1 MNKKLMAV
9 IFAFIFCMV
18 GCGKDDSKQ
27 ITEMA
32 MKIED
37 AKLYH
42 FYFISGPVPADISP
56 LADENNPYPTTK
68 YFRLDDN
75 YGTIETIKDKASR
88 YYTTEFIENNF
99 LNELEPRFEGQPPY
113 LLEYDGK
120 LYCNLNY
127 GLGGPMMY
135 KTETVKIINRD
146 ENIAEFEIE
155 RYHPLDET
163 SIKKVTVTL
172 VKENGRWLYNQR
184 LFLIK

>member
-1 MNKKLMAV
+1 MKKR
-9 IFAFIFCMV
+9 IFVLALAFIFCMA
-18 GCGKDDSKQ
+18 GCGKDDSKR
-27 ITEMA
+27 ITDMA

-42 FYFISGPVPADISP
+42 FLFISGPVPADMSP

-68 YFRLDDN
+68 YFRLDED
-75 YGTIETIKDKASR
+75 YITIDTIKEKAGR

-113 LLEYDGK
+113 LLEYDDS

-127 GLGGPMMY
+127 GLGGSMMY

-146 ENIAEFEIE
+146 ENTAEFEIE

-163 SIKKVTVTL
+163 SVKKVTIAL

-184 LFLIK
+184 LF